1 MSTRSLSARSRGVI
15 AAAVLVLVA
24 VAALLLTRGGDAPGP
39 DAPPG
44 VPAAA
49 VATLRAIDDGTWP
62 DSAGA
67 PGTKGG
73 ERFGNRE
80 RQLPT
85 ADASG
90 RPVNYREWD
99 VNPKQRGKPR
109 DAQRIVTGS
118 DGSAWY
124 TGDHYTTFVRMR

>member
-1 MSTRSLSARSRGVI
+1 MSTRSRGVI

-24 VAALLLTRGGDAPGP
+24 IVAALLLTTGQDKPGSS
-39 DAPPG
+39 AQTG

-49 VATLRAIDDGTWP
+49 VATLQKIDEGTWP
-62 DSAGA
+62 DSAVA

-73 ERFGNRE
+73 DRFGNRE

-85 ADASG
+85 TDGSG
-90 RPVNYREWD
+90 RAVGYREWD

>member
-1 MSTRSLSARSRGVI
+1 MSTRSRGVI

-24 VAALLLTRGGDAPGP
+24 IVAALLLTTGGDEPRSSAS
-39 DAPPG
+39 AG

-49 VATLRAIDDGTWP
+49 VATLQKIDAGTWP
-62 DSAGA
+62 DSADA

-80 RQLPT
+80 RALPT
-85 ADASG
+85 EDAAG
-90 RPVNYREWD
+90 RAVSYREWD

-109 DAQRIVTGS
+109 DAERIVTGS

-124 TGDHYTTFVRMR
+124 TGDHYSSFVRMR

>member
-1 MSTRSLSARSRGVI
+1 MSTRSRGVI
-15 AAAVLVLVA
+15 AAAVLLLVA
-24 VAALLLTRGGDAPGP
+24 IVAALLLTTGQDKSGSSAPE
-39 DAPPG
+39 G

-49 VATLRAIDDGTWP
+49 VATLQKIDEGTWP

-73 ERFGNRE
+73 DRFGNRE

-85 ADASG
+85 TDASG
-90 RPVNYREWD
+90 RAVGYREWD